1 MNAEQFVYW
10 VQGKFE
16 DRDIGNISHDEAL
29 RIMKS
34 IKEHVATVF
43 KKVTPEVTLDPNQK
57 TDFEELIK
65 KALPTHTTGP
75 RSFEYDKSGYWLNP
89 NGVPVTLTC

>member
-1 MNAEQFVYW
+1 
-10 VQGKFE
+10 
-16 DRDIGNISHDEAL
+16 
-29 RIMKS
+29 
-34 IKEHVATVF
+34 VF